1 MLRLC
6 TGYDDPIR
14 HFHAQA
20 QAQHSERFCLSTGHP
35 LDIQKDNRTMWIES
49 HQSLRNHP
57 KVKKAAR
64 LAGINEFE
72 MIGRLHCLWWWAIDY
87 APDGDVTKY
96 SAEDIEAAVDWS
108 GIPYAFYNA
117 LVDCGFN
124 GHCGLL
130 EKTGDAVLIHDWH
143 KYGGKIIDGREKDA
157 ERKRKIRRT
166 SAGHPPDGEETADVD
181 NIREDNIRSQNPYQA
196 ALARLEKKF
205 SDLTGI
211 PLPPRETQHDKKS
224 SASAWWN
231 PLGVDI
237 YKNLCAEDE
246 AIALKVIEA
255 TIKKMQADNLTI
267 SSPRSIVKVAAS
279 ERGKLNGSTKDQAP
293 RQVYR

>member
-1 MLRLC
+1 M
-6 TGYDDPIR
+6 Y
-14 HFHAQA
+14 
-20 QAQHSERFCLSTGHP
+20 
-35 LDIQKDNRTMWIES
+35 IES
-49 HQSLRNHP
+49 HQSIRNHP

-64 LAGINEFE
+64 LAGISEPE
-72 MIGRLHCLWWWAIDY
+72 MIGRLHFLWWWAIDY

-96 SAEDIEAAVDWS
+96 SAEDIESAVDWT

-130 EKTGDAVLIHDWH
+130 EKIDGTVIIHDWH
-143 KYGGKIIDGREKDA
+143 KYGGKIIDNREKDA
-157 ERKRKIRRT
+157 ERKRNGRRT
-166 SAGHPPDGEETADVD
+166 STGHPEDIQLPSDVD
-181 NIREDNIRSQNPYQA
+181 KIREDNIREENTTEANPYQA
-196 ALARLEKKF
+196 ALSRLEKRF
-205 SDLTGI
+205 SELTGI
-211 PLPPRETQHDKKS
+211 PLPPRTTLHDKKS
-224 SASAWWN
+224 SATGWWN

-246 AIALKVIEA
+246 SIALKVIEA
-255 TIKKMQADNLTI
+255 AIKKMQTDELTI

-279 ERGKLNGSTKDQAP
+279 ERGRLNGSVSQPAP